1 MNYLL
6 LAGLAVLLL
15 CMVSGSQAY
24 ADIKYHLEIGS
35 SGTRN
40 GNLSEP
46 TDVAYNTWDDKL
58 YVVDSEN
65 SRINIFDS
73 DGVHDSKFGTF
84 CSILDINDCH
94 DNARGA
100 DEDGDGQFDSPVAIT
115 LDGRENLF
123 VADSDN
129 GRIQRFDDGRFEM
142 KFGSIHSADRDYL
155 DSPQG
160 VAVLDSERKIFVSS
174 RTTDS
179 IHVFDYSGRI
189 LFDFDSF
196 DRRDSFSNPSHL
208 LIDNDNEILYV
219 SDSGKDRIAI
229 FELVSVDTCPA
240 GTEKVAERICFVDT
254 FGRSGDDEGQFDSPS
269 GLALDTSSSILY
281 VADAGNDRIQA
292 FELVNGSTCPAGTEK
307 VAERICFVDTFGRSG
322 DDEGQFDSPS
332 GLALDTSSSIL
343 YVADAGNDRIQA
355 FELNGAQ
362 SETLPPPENIRSMS
376 TSRTSVVVSWDVPE
390 KSKDADNITGY
401 KIEYRKGSEKY
412 EVLDED
418 TGNPRTMFTHTG
430 LEPNTRYDYRV
441 YALGSDGTSKS
452 SEDTIRTK
460 ETVTPS
466 GLVAEP
472 ISRNQIHLSW
482 HAPSNTHGQSITG
495 YEIKRAFS
503 NGTYDTIGQT
513 NAKTTSFVVGN
524 KSTDRTYS
532 FAVSAMVT
540 LGQSDES
547 NTATATP
554 RDHSVDLTSFD
565 NSYVEAAND
574 IPDAPTRLVA
584 TSISPEQISL
594 SWHAPVNDDGLVI
607 TGYKIQY
614 KKGSGSFTTLVEDTQ
629 TSSRT
634 YHHTGLSADTQYTYR
649 VYAVS
654 PAGISSAS
662 NQVATSTTSG
672 PFKLNSIADLVAVE
686 GKTVMF
692 LAQMQGGS
700 SNVIFSLEANPPIGA
715 RLDPATGMFSWTP
728 GYTHGG
734 KSYTFDIVAKKD
746 SLMDKQAITIMVN
759 DTIPDAQPPVVE
771 EPPVKSPSSGS
782 DSSENG
788 QQPIAAFVDPGEDPH
803 YYINRYNSEESYR
816 EWFDANYSEYASIYE
831 AVGMEEPLEIPA
843 AFVDPKEDPHHYI
856 DRYNSEESYRE
867 WFDANYSEY
876 ASIYEAV
883 GMEEPL
889 EIPAAFVDP
898 KEDPHHY
905 INRYNSEESYR
916 EWFDANYSKYAS
928 IYEAVGLEEPQETES
943 ANQNADN
950 MNIDN
955 QKFGECGEGTELINN
970 TCVVIT
976 EPNGGGCLVATAAYG
991 SEIAPQV
998 QLLREIRDNSV
1009 MGTAAGTAFM
1019 GGFNQVYYSF
1029 SPQIADYQRENP
1041 VFRDMV
1047 KVAITPLV
1055 TSLGIMSV
1063 AETEQEVLG
1072 YGIAVILINLG
1083 MYIAAPIVIIY
1094 KIIRKK
1100 NRISI

>member
-1 MNYLL
+1 MRYLL
-6 LAGLAVLLL
+6 LASLAVLLF
-15 CMVSGSQAY
+15 CMASDSQAY

-46 TDVAYNTWDDKL
+46 TDVVYNTWDDKL

-84 CSILDINDCH
+84 CSIMDINDCH

-100 DEDGDGQFDSPVAIT
+100 DEDGDGQFDSPVAAT

-123 VADSDN
+123 VVDSDN

-142 KFGSIHSADRDYL
+142 KFGSTSSADRDYL

-160 VAVLDSERKIFVSS
+160 VAVLDSERRIFVSS

-196 DRRDSFSNPSHL
+196 DRRDSFSNPSNL
-208 LIDNDNEILYV
+208 LIDNDNNTLYV

-229 FELVSVDTCPA
+229 FDLVSVDTCPT
-240 GTEKVAERICFVDT
+240 GTEKVADRVCFVDT
-254 FGRSGDDEGQFDSPS
+254 FGRSGDDEGQFDTPS
-269 GLALDTSSSILY
+269 GLALDTSSQILY

-292 FELVNGSTCPAGTEK
+292 FELVNRSTCPSGTEK
-307 VAERICFVDTFGRSG
+307 VADRVCFVEEFGRSG
-322 DDEGQFDSPS
+322 DDEGQFDTPS
-332 GLALDTSSSIL
+332 GLALDMSSSIL

-362 SETLPPPENIRSMS
+362 SETLPPPENIRSMP
-376 TSRTSVVVSWDVPE
+376 TSRTSVVVFWDVPE

-412 EVLDED
+412 NVLDED
-418 TGNPRTMFTHTG
+418 TGNPRTMFIHTG

-441 YALGSDGTSKS
+441 HALGSDGTSKY
-452 SEDTIRTK
+452 SEDTVRTK

-482 HAPSNTHGQSITG
+482 HAPSNTYGQSITG

-513 NAKTTSFVVGN
+513 NAKTTSFVIGN

-532 FAVSAMVT
+532 FAVSAIVT

-547 NTATATP
+547 KTATATP

-565 NSYVEAAND
+565 NSYVEDAND

-594 SWHAPVNDDGLVI
+594 SWHAPVTDDRSII

-614 KKGSGSFTTLVEDTQ
+614 KKGSGSFTTLIEDTQ

-654 PAGISSAS
+654 SAGISSAS
-662 NQVATSTTSG
+662 NQVATSTMSG
-672 PFKLNSIADLVAVE
+672 PFKLNSIADLMAAE

-692 LAQMQGGS
+692 LAQMKGGS
-700 SNVIFSLEANPPIGA
+700 SNVFYSLEANPPTGA
-715 RLDPATGMFSWTP
+715 KIDPATGMFSWTP
-728 GYTHGG
+728 SYTHGG

-746 SLMDKQAITIMVN
+746 SLRDKQTITVMVN
-759 DTIPDAQPPVVE
+759 DTIRDAEQPVVK
-771 EPPVKSPSSGS
+771 EPIVKSNTSGS
-782 DSSENG
+782 DSSANS
-788 QQPIAAFVDPGEDPH
+788 QQTIAP
-803 YYINRYNSEESYR
+803 
-816 EWFDANYSEYASIYE
+816 
-831 AVGMEEPLEIPA
+831 
-843 AFVDPKEDPHHYI
+843 FVDPKEDPQYYI
-856 DRYNSEESYRE
+856 DRYNSEESYKK
-867 WFDANYSEY
+867 WFDANY
-876 ASIYEAV
+876 
-883 GMEEPL
+883 P
-889 EIPAAFVDP
+889 
-898 KEDPHHY
+898 
-905 INRYNSEESYR
+905 RYS
-916 EWFDANYSKYAS
+916 S
-928 IYEAVGLEEPQETES
+928 IYEAVGLEEPLEIPAPFVDPKEDPQYYIDRYNSEESYKKWFDANYPRYSSIYEAVGLEEPKEAES
-943 ANQNADN
+943 AKQDAVNVNADN
-950 MNIDN
+950 RE
-955 QKFGECGEGTELINN
+955 FGECGEGTELIDD
-970 TCVVIT
+970 TCVVIK
-976 EPNGGGCLVATAAYG
+976 EPNGGGCLIATAVYG

-998 QLLREIRDNSV
+998 QLLREIRDNNV
-1009 MGTAAGTAFM
+1009 MGTAAGAAFM
-1019 GGFNQVYYSF
+1019 SGFNQVYYSF

-1047 KVAITPLV
+1047 KVIITPLV

-1063 AETEQEVLG
+1063 ADSEQEVLA
-1072 YGIAVILINLG
+1072 YGIAVILINVG
-1083 MYIAAPIVIIY
+1083 MYIAAPAVIIY